1 MSNIYEAVNGNTQY
15 YELSANA
22 PVEVDGDCEDLL
34 AFVLEREDLAG
45 LTSGGQDV
53 EHFNGGK
60 QSSRKTYSIA
70 HMFMLF
76 VVVALIIMFL
86 YVTFS
91 NCDGTSTN
99 MYNNRPSFR
108 LLSPEMGHDFRAT
121 FVH

>member
-45 LTSGGQDV
+45 LTSGGQEV

-60 QSSRKTYSIA
+60 PSSRKTYSLA
-70 HMFMLF
+70 HMFMLL

-91 NCDGTSTN
+91 NCDGSSSYA
-99 MYNNRPSFR
+99 YNNRPSFQ
-108 LLSPEMGHDFRAT
+108 LLSPDIGHDFRAT